1 MRACSIRWYY
11 LRPPSHASRT
21 VPAALL
27 QAAAVRNFT
36 GCLCIY
42 IHQYSRIVY
51 SRFSYCIIMHF
62 AYPVYIHA
70 YSYTQALRSTG
81 RLQCNLIFKLLIS
94 FVSDPPHLLEV
105 FLCPKEAMLLAICDH
120 SLRSYRADA
129 SDSLQFDN
137 IRLIDVYKI

>member
-11 LRPPSHASRT
+11 LRLPSHTSRT

-27 QAAAVRNFT
+27 QAAAGRNSA
-36 GCLCIY
+36 GYLCIY
-42 IHQYSRIVY
+42 IQQYSCIAY
-51 SRFSYCIIMHF
+51 SRFSHCIIIHF
-62 AYPVYIHA
+62 TYPMYIHA

-81 RLQCNLIFKLLIS
+81 RLQCNLIFKLLIC

-105 FLCPKEAMLLAICDH
+105 FLCPEESMLLAICDH
-120 SLRSYRADA
+120 SLRSYRTDS